1 MYIKIRRILFALL
14 IILFCSASAYS
25 DSLLED
31 FHSKFRLL
39 PFPQNIEI
47 LGSKGLT
54 STSLKS
60 VYYRDGAHIPV
71 FHKSLS
77 SLPYSLTKGKGVLS
91 LELTSKMGAKPE
103 SYELRIENESVTI
116 SAVDKAGLFYGCQT
130 LGQLLED
137 SRDQHIPIPAL
148 NIIDYPDLSY
158 RAVHIDL
165 KHHVDSVN
173 YYYNIID
180 RLAQFKVNA
189 IIFEFEDKLAYR
201 KAPAVAAASAISI
214 EEFAAL
220 SKYAI
225 ERNIE
230 ISPLVQGLGH
240 ASFILKHPQYH
251 HLRDNPKS
259 SWSFDALNP
268 DTYELQ
274 FALYEDA
281 LAATPQG
288 KYLHV
293 GGDEVG
299 DLGIS
304 ELARKSGKK
313 PFELQMIWLNKVCD
327 FARRHNRTPIFWDD
341 MLFKLAGLYRTTHDP
356 TIPVDSVEK
365 LWATN
370 GKQLKEYLH
379 LFPKDCVYMRWNYD
393 RPDLSSK
400 AIDWYK
406 SQNLRVMASTSAQT
420 TWAMMPR
427 EKSNFWAIQ
436 EFCRLASVKNMDGV
450 LCTVWDDA
458 SPHFETVWRGLVD
471 FAGLSWKY
479 SDIDADSAHSVF
491 RHRFYG
497 PSLSSKEFN
506 FQDSLEKSLRF
517 WDTALLDK
525 GWRVTAP
532 VSIDLIDLP
541 DNDVSGKWATKYA
554 PRVDAA
560 KHEVERYRKIREK
573 IQMAQNN
580 TVRNRYNLELMRAIN
595 ELQVFPAKLILL
607 LAEYDSL
614 KSNKKKGAG
623 KKLEVYLDSFNKLR
637 SDFEEVFSVT
647 RILNNPPGYL
657 LDENVHEHLANFR
670 NDASW
675 MHVYE
680 LEMIDKTREFLQAEN
695 NPPKNIRHDLLK
707 GSKK

>member
-1 MYIKIRRILFALL
+1 MFAAL
-14 IILFCSASAYS
+14 IVLSHSALAGS
-25 DSLLED
+25 DGPIED
-31 FHSKFRLL
+31 FRNKFRLFPL
-39 PFPQNIEI
+39 PQKVEI
-47 LGSKGLT
+47 LGSTGLT
-54 STSLKS
+54 LNSLKA
-60 VYYRDGAHIPV
+60 VYYADGLKLPYV
-71 FHKSLS
+71 HKSLS
-77 SLPYSLTKGKGVLS
+77 TLPSGLAKGKGVVS
-91 LELTSKMGAKPE
+91 LQLVHRSGAKPE
-103 SYELRIENESVTI
+103 SYELHIENESVAI
-116 SAVDKAGLFYGCQT
+116 SAADLAGLFYGCQT

-148 NIIDYPDLSY
+148 SIIDYPDLSY

-165 KHHVDSVN
+165 KHHVDSVS

-189 IIFEFEDKLAYR
+189 IIFEFEDKIRYR
-201 KAPAVAAASAISI
+201 KAPIVGAANAISI

-220 SKYAI
+220 SRYAK
-225 ERNIE
+225 EKNIE

-240 ASFILKHPQYH
+240 ASFILKHPQYY

-268 DTYELQ
+268 GTYELQ
-274 FALYEDA
+274 FSLYEDA

-304 ELARKSGKK
+304 ELAKKTGKK

-327 FARRHNRTPIFWDD
+327 FARKHNRTPIFWDD

-356 TIPVDSVEK
+356 AIPADSVEK

-370 GKQLKEYLH
+370 GERLKEYLH
-379 LFPKDCVYMRWNYD
+379 LYPKDCVYMRWNYD

-406 SQNLRVMASTSAQT
+406 LQDLKVMASTAAQT

-427 EKSNFWAIQ
+427 EKSNFWAIK
-436 EFCRLASVKNMDGV
+436 EFCHLASVKDMNGI

-471 FAGLSWKY
+471 FAGLSWKF
-479 SDIDADSAHSVF
+479 SDIDADSAHSIF

-497 PSLSSKEFN
+497 PSLASKKFN
-506 FQDSLEKSLRF
+506 FQDMLEKSLSF
-517 WDTALLDK
+517 WETALLDK
-525 GWRVTAP
+525 GLRLTAP
-532 VSIDLIDLP
+532 SSIDLIDLP
-541 DNDVSGKWATKYA
+541 DRDTSGKWAIKYA
-554 PRVDAA
+554 LRVEAA
-560 KHEVERYRKIREK
+560 KQEVERYGQIKEQIK
-573 IQMAQNN
+573 NAQLIA
-580 TVRNRYNLELMRAIN
+580 VRNRYSLELMRAIN
-595 ELQVFPAKLILL
+595 ELQVFPSKLILL
-607 LAEYDSL
+607 LADYDGL
-614 KSNKKKGAG
+614 KSGRKKSTE
-623 KKLEVYLDSFNKLR
+623 KKLAVYLDSFKKLR
-637 SDFEEVFSVT
+637 ADFERVFSVT

-670 NDASW
+670 NDAGW

-680 LEMIDKTREFLQAEN
+680 LEMINKTREHFRL
-695 NPPKNIRHDLLK
+695 
-707 GSKK
+707 